1 MVESNAEAARKL
13 RSMTD
18 STQSKEYTQAY
29 TDVLRQ
35 LMANVGVS
43 SFAELRRLAGVSD
56 WQIRQVRR
64 GNFQT
69 MRLENLLKLCEAL
82 QVSVV
87 EFLAAFGVVESSP
100 EVETLRW
107 EYDRLKE
114 EFDRARDTFAEEFQR
129 ESLDILESFLTYW
142 HAAAHAVE
150 NNPQFAAK
158 KLLPLVKPI
167 EHLLQRWDV
176 EPIGAIGEEVTYNP
190 QLHQL
195 AKGTAQPG
203 DRVKITHLGYRH
215 GDRLFLRAKV
225 KAIVI

>member
-1 MVESNAEAARKL
+1 
-13 RSMTD
+13 MTD
-18 STQSKEYTQAY
+18 STESRDY

-35 LMANVGVS
+35 LMGNVGIS
-43 SFAELRRLAGVSD
+43 SFAELRRLAGVSN
-56 WQIRQVRR
+56 WQLRQVRR
-64 GNFQT
+64 GNFEK
-69 MRLENLLKLCEAL
+69 MRLENLLKLCAAL
-82 QVSVV
+82 QVSVT

-100 EVETLRW
+100 PVESSAEAERLRQ
-107 EYDRLKE
+107 EYDRLKG
-114 EFDRARDTFAEEFQR
+114 EFDRARDTFADEFQR

-158 KLLPLVKPI
+158 NLLPLVKPI

-176 EPIGAIGEEVTYNP
+176 EPIGRIAEEVTYDP

-225 KAIVI
+225 KAIVL